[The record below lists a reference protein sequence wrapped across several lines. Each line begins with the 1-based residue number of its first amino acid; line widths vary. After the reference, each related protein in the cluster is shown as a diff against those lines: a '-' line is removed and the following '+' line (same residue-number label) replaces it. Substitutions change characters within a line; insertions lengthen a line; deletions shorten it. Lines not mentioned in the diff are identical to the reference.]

1 MILSTYKD
9 IYKRNPSLFK
19 GQFSLSP
26 LSFLMAELFDSF
38 EHKDVLECMTLLGAN
53 HIDNYNNSFIL
64 KLYENYANQA
74 FMAQMHT
81 QNTKFF
87 FEFAKS
93 WPMFLRNNAI
103 LN

>member
-9 IYKRNPSLFK
+9 IYKRNPSLFQ

-38 EHKDVLECMTLLGAN
+38 EHKDVLECMTLLGATQ
-53 HIDNYNNSFIL
+53 IDNYNNSFIL